1 LSNPS
6 SKILVYG
13 ANSAQG
19 IPVVNQLL
27 KAGFRVRVFVR
38 DRAKAQSLFG
48 EDVEIFTGMLE
59 DKVSLRSA
67 NEGIDRVFLVLPLE
81 YRFEIAVTQGRNA
94 IDAARNAGVK
104 LLVFNSSTNIPA
116 EVTDVAAFEIKRS
129 VEDYLR
135 HSTLP
140 YIVLRPPLYM
150 DNLAALWSMPSIVNQ
165 SVVAYP
171 LPAEIKVAW
180 ISLDDT
186 AALVVAALARPG
198 LAGSTFDIGGL
209 ESVNGQEIAQL
220 FTQVLNRPFTY
231 QQIPIDAFEQG
242 LNQAFGE
249 PTGTEIAKI
258 YRWRA
263 AHPESEAV
271 DMSAILQQLPNALPS
286 ASAIELTTFAQWIK
300 LNKWSISLQD

>member
-1 LSNPS
+1 MSNPS
-6 SKILVYG
+6 PKILVYG

-19 IPVVNQLL
+19 IPVVQRLL
-27 KAGFRVRVFVR
+27 KAGYRVRVFVR
-38 DRAKAQSLFG
+38 DRAKAQSLFDR
-48 EDVEIFTGMLE
+48 DVEIFTGTLE
-59 DKVSLRSA
+59 DKASFRAA

-81 YRFEIAVTQGRNA
+81 YRFDVAVTQGRNA
-94 IDAARNAGVK
+94 IDAACNAGVK
-104 LLVFNSSTNIPA
+104 LFVFNSSTNIPP
-116 EVTDVAAFEIKRS
+116 ETTDVAAFEIKRS

-135 HSTLP
+135 QSTLP

-150 DNLAALWSMPSIVNQ
+150 DNLAAPWSIPSIVNQ

-171 LPAEIKVAW
+171 LPAEIKVDW

-186 AALVVAALARPG
+186 AALVVAALARPE
-198 LAGSTFDIGGL
+198 LAGSVFDIGGL

-231 QQIPIDAFEQG
+231 EQIPIDAFEQG

-258 YRWRA
+258 YRWRS
-263 AHPESEAV
+263 AHPASGEI
-271 DMSAILQQLPNALPS
+271 DMSAVLQKLPIPQSGRS
-286 ASAIELTTFAQWIK
+286 ANELTTFAQWIK
-300 LNKWSISLQD
+300 LNQWTI